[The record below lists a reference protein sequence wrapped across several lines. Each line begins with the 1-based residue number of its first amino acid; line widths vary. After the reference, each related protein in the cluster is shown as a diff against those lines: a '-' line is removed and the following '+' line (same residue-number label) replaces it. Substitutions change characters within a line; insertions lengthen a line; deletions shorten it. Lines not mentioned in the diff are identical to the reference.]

1 MTPWQ
6 RRFAVREDAAMT
18 TIPIPTGV
26 GAAAQAVDVRT
37 RTGRADAL
45 RRADEA
51 LTRGER
57 TLAEAIARRVLA
69 CDIENAD
76 AYAILQV
83 ALVESGKLKDATVT
97 ANHTLAHFRAL
108 AQQSTQAYMLHVLQ
122 QRGFAFSGVLD
133 IGAYE
138 GEFSILARQF
148 FSDAAVLM
156 VEPQPQKRAGL
167 DALATALGGD
177 VRVESVLLG
186 DEDCDGRAFHQLRT
200 PFGSTGSS
208 LYEELS
214 DYPRDVLTL
223 PMRRLDSLVRSHEG
237 RVFDLVKIDVQ
248 GAELDVLRGASAMI
262 GTVQAL
268 CIELSLHP
276 VNRGAPLLAEV
287 VATLDQM
294 GFAMCDA
301 VPLPRDGGLQKQID
315 AVFVRKQAQR

>member
-1 MTPWQ
+1 MPTNQDVVASHATLPSIDV
-6 RRFAVREDAAMT
+6 RSRAGRAEAVVLADAALSR
-18 TIPIPTGV
+18 GDF
-26 GAAAQAVDVRT
+26 AQA
-37 RTGRADAL
+37 
-45 RRADEA
+45 
-51 LTRGER
+51 ER
-57 TLAEAIARRVLA
+57 LSRRVLQ
-69 CDIENAD
+69 CDPDHAD
-76 AYAILQV
+76 AYAALQC
-83 ALVESGKLKDATVT
+83 ALVEGGKLAEAVVV
-97 ANHTLAHFRAL
+97 ANRTLERFRAR
-108 AQQSTQAYMLHVLQ
+108 ATESTQAYMLHVLQ

-248 GAELDVLRGASAMI
+248 GAELDVLRGASEML

>member
-1 MTPWQ
+1 ML
-6 RRFAVREDAAMT
+6 ADAALSR
-18 TIPIPTGV
+18 GDF
-26 GAAAQAVDVRT
+26 AQA
-37 RTGRADAL
+37 
-45 RRADEA
+45 
-51 LTRGER
+51 ER
-57 TLAEAIARRVLA
+57 LSRRVLQ
-69 CDIENAD
+69 CDPDHAD
-76 AYAILQV
+76 AYAALQC
-83 ALVESGKLKDATVT
+83 ALVEGGKLAEAVVV
-97 ANHTLAHFRAL
+97 ANRTLERFRAR
-108 AQQSTQAYMLHVLQ
+108 ATESTQAYMLHVLQ

-248 GAELDVLRGASAMI
+248 GAELDVLRGASAML

-287 VATLDQM
+287 VATLDQL

>member
-1 MTPWQ
+1 MPTNQDVVASHATLPSIDV
-6 RRFAVREDAAMT
+6 RSRAGRAEAVVLADAALSR
-18 TIPIPTGV
+18 GDF
-26 GAAAQAVDVRT
+26 AQA
-37 RTGRADAL
+37 
-45 RRADEA
+45 
-51 LTRGER
+51 ER
-57 TLAEAIARRVLA
+57 LSRRVLQ
-69 CDIENAD
+69 CDPDHAD
-76 AYAILQV
+76 AYAALQC
-83 ALVESGKLKDATVT
+83 ALVEGGKLAEAVVV
-97 ANHTLAHFRAL
+97 ANRTLERFRAR
-108 AQQSTQAYMLHVLQ
+108 ATESTQAYMLHVLQ

-248 GAELDVLRGASAMI
+248 GAELDVLRGASEML

-287 VATLDQM
+287 VATLDQL

>member
-1 MTPWQ
+1 MPTNQDVVASQATLPSIDV
-6 RRFAVREDAAMT
+6 RSRHGRKEAVALADAALAR
-18 TIPIPTGV
+18 GDF
-26 GAAAQAVDVRT
+26 AQAEQ
-37 RTGRADAL
+37 L
-45 RRADEA
+45 S
-51 LTRGER
+51 
-57 TLAEAIARRVLA
+57 RRVLQ
-69 CDIENAD
+69 CDPDHAD
-76 AYAILQV
+76 AYAALQC
-83 ALVESGKLKDATVT
+83 ALVEGG
-97 ANHTLAHFRAL
+97 TLAAAVVVANRTLERFRARNTE
-108 AQQSTQAYMLHVLQ
+108 STQAYMLHVLQ

-148 FSDAAVLM
+148 FPNASVLM

-167 DALATALGGD
+167 DALASALGGD
-177 VRVESVLLG
+177 VRIESVLLG

-223 PMRRLDSLVRSHEG
+223 PMRRLDSLVRSHAG
-237 RVFDLVKIDVQ
+237 RTFDLVKIDVQ
-248 GAELDVLRGASAMI
+248 GAELDVLRGAGAMI
-262 GTVQAL
+262 QTVKAL

-287 VATLDQM
+287 VATLDQL
-294 GFAMCDA
+294 GFAMSDA

-315 AVFVRKQAQR
+315 AVFVRKHALG

>member
-1 MTPWQ
+1 MPTNQDVVASHATLPSIDV
-6 RRFAVREDAAMT
+6 RSRAGRAEAVVLADAALSR
-18 TIPIPTGV
+18 GDF
-26 GAAAQAVDVRT
+26 AQA
-37 RTGRADAL
+37 
-45 RRADEA
+45 
-51 LTRGER
+51 ER
-57 TLAEAIARRVLA
+57 LSRRVLQ
-69 CDIENAD
+69 CDPDHAD
-76 AYAILQV
+76 AYAALQC
-83 ALVESGKLKDATVT
+83 ALVEGGKLAEAVVV
-97 ANHTLAHFRAL
+97 ANRTLERFRAR
-108 AQQSTQAYMLHVLQ
+108 ATESTQAYMLHVLQ

-248 GAELDVLRGASAMI
+248 GAELDVLRGASAML

-287 VATLDQM
+287 VATLDQL

>member
-1 MTPWQ
+1 MLQ
-6 RRFAVREDAAMT
+6 
-18 TIPIPTGV
+18 
-26 GAAAQAVDVRT
+26 
-37 RTGRADAL
+37 
-45 RRADEA
+45 
-51 LTRGER
+51 
-57 TLAEAIARRVLA
+57 
-69 CDIENAD
+69 CDPDHAD
-76 AYAILQV
+76 AYAALQC
-83 ALVESGKLKDATVT
+83 ALVEGGKLAEAVVV
-97 ANHTLAHFRAL
+97 ANRTLERFRAR
-108 AQQSTQAYMLHVLQ
+108 ATESTQAYMLHVLQ

-248 GAELDVLRGASAMI
+248 GAELDVLRGASAML

-287 VATLDQM
+287 VATLDQL